1 MVLVCGLFE
10 LLRLTINSIEEIF
23 SLKSE
28 LQLLRYMNEQTM
40 EICTCVS
47 QNEINDQNKAISEP
61 EIEMLKVLLELKM
74 DIAVLK
80 EIVLNHFKTK
90 EKSKEEHSIKSSYG
104 IGTFSF
110 LNESYE
116 IMDSVLFDSYKIEN
130 DIAESVADPDRIQI
144 IEKIPSDDSDY
155 PEEEDIVVIMA
166 NYNY

>member
-80 EIVLNHFKTK
+80 ELVLNHFITK
-90 EKSKEEHSIKSSYG
+90 EKSEKEHSIKSSYG
-104 IGTFSF
+104 FGTFSF

-155 PEEEDIVVIMA
+155 PEEEDIVVIMD